1 MMQRALSNVE
11 YIGLN
16 EEDENNPQVFSTI
29 INNDDIL
36 QMYLKEIGRKKI
48 LSKNDEMR
56 LGKLIKEGQLYERE
70 SAIKEL
76 VQANLRLVV
85 SIAKKYIGQGVLFM
99 DLVQEGSLGLIK
111 AAEKFDYK
119 KNFKFSTYA
128 TWWIKQTIIRAIS
141 NQSKTIR
148 IPVHMLE
155 KIRKYKKACS
165 IAEYDENLETDDE
178 TISKIS
184 GLDKKRIE
192 EIRSA
197 IKTEPVSLETY
208 VTDDLCIQDY
218 VADTSYCTPEN
229 NVQKKLKQNDVIHLL
244 QKLDKR
250 EQEIIKKR
258 FGIENEEPKT
268 LEQIGNVLGFS
279 KERIRQLENIA
290 IQKLRKCATID
301 NYRTYLDEE
310 E

>member
-1 MMQRALSNVE
+1 MMNTALNNVE
-11 YIGLN
+11 YIDVN
-16 EEDENNPQVFSTI
+16 EDYEEQPQTFSTI
-29 INNDDIL
+29 VNNDDIL

-48 LSKNDEMR
+48 LTKEAECE
-56 LGKLIKEGQLYERE
+56 LGRKIQEGNCKEKET
-70 SAIKEL
+70 AMKEL

-148 IPVHMLE
+148 IPVHMQE

-165 IAEYDENLETDDE
+165 IAECDENLDSNNDA
-178 TISKIS
+178 ILSKLS
-184 GLDKKRIE
+184 GLSKKRIDE
-192 EIRSA
+192 VRA
-197 IKTEPVSLETY
+197 TLKTEPVSLETM

-229 NVQKKLKQNDVIHLL
+229 NTQNILKQNDVTNLL
-244 QKLDKR
+244 HNLDKR
-250 EQEIIKKR
+250 EQEIIKYR
-258 FGIENEEPKT
+258 FGLNEEEPKT
-268 LEQIGNVLGFS
+268 LEQVGNTLGFS
-279 KERIRQLENIA
+279 KERIRQLESAA
-290 IQKLRKCATID
+290 IKKLRNID
-301 NYRTYLDEE
+301 CINNYRTYLDEN
-310 E
+310 

>member
-1 MMQRALSNVE
+1 MIKALNNVE
-11 YIGLN
+11 YIDL
-16 EEDENNPQVFSTI
+16 DENNDDEETPRTFSTI
-29 INNDDIL
+29 VNNDDIL
-36 QMYLKEIGRKKI
+36 QMYLKEIGRKKMLTKSQESELGRI
-48 LSKNDEMR
+48 IQEGNPIEKNRAM
-56 LGKLIKEGQLYERE
+56 
-70 SAIKEL
+70 KEL
-76 VQANLRLVV
+76 IQANLRLVV

-165 IAEYDENLETDDE
+165 IAECDETLETDDD

-184 GLDKKRIE
+184 GLDKKHIE
-192 EIRSA
+192 EVRNA
-197 IKTEPVSLETY
+197 LKTEPVSLETY

-218 VADTSYCTPEN
+218 IADTTYCSPEN
-229 NVQKKLKQNDVIHLL
+229 NAQIKLKQNDVVHLL
-244 QKLDKR
+244 SRLDKR

-258 FGIENEEPKT
+258 FGIDDEEPNT
-268 LEQIGNVLGFS
+268 LEQIGNSMGFS

-290 IQKLRKCATID
+290 IQKLRDTDVID

-310 E
+310 

>member
-1 MMQRALSNVE
+1 MNSVLNNAE
-11 YIGLN
+11 YIDLN
-16 EEDENNPQVFSTI
+16 EELNENEPQTFSTI
-29 INNDDIL
+29 VNNDDIL
-36 QMYLKEIGRKKI
+36 QMYLKEIGRKKM
-48 LSKNDEMR
+48 LTKDEEYE
-56 LGKLIKEGQLYERE
+56 LGKKIQEGSKCEKEK
-70 SAIKEL
+70 AIREL

-99 DLVQEGSLGLIK
+99 DLVQEGSMGLIK

-165 IAEYDENLETDDE
+165 VAECDENLETDDE

-184 GLDKKRIE
+184 GLSKKRIE
-192 EIRSA
+192 EVRSA
-197 IKTEPVSLETY
+197 LRTEPISLETY

-218 VADTSYCTPEN
+218 VADTTYSTPEN
-229 NVQKKLKQNDVIHLL
+229 NTQKKLKEHGLIHLL
-244 QKLDKR
+244 KNLDKR
-250 EQEIIKKR
+250 EREIIMR
-258 FGIENEEPKT
+258 RYGINDDEPKT
-268 LEQIGNVLGFS
+268 LEQIGNSLGFS
-279 KERIRQLENIA
+279 KERIRQLENAA
-290 IQKLRKCATID
+290 IQKLRNVKRIED
-301 NYRTYLDEE
+301 YKTYLDE
-310 E
+310 